1 MRHSQ
6 HIFHGKL
13 HATFTRPS
21 VSATYG
27 DDVMRW
33 AFVLQLGSQT
43 KAPPGQLEGWIE
55 EVDTGREMRF
65 RSTDEL
71 LAFLGECFEA
81 TQRRRRA
88 ADDNAD
94 NDDMCTRGT

>member
-1 MRHSQ
+1 MRHPQ

-71 LAFLGECFEA
+71 LAFLGERFEA
-81 TQRRRRA
+81 AQRRERGV
-88 ADDNAD
+88 DDNAD
-94 NDDMCTRGT
+94 GDLCTRGK